1 MSLAVLH
8 EGAAPYAL
16 LRITAAARERLEKHL
31 YKRYPKREWG
41 TFFRFGYRVTAWGL
55 LITYVD
61 ALWPEPGDL
70 DRQSPIVDI
79 QSCYSLRALDQLR
92 AEPLGIG
99 VIHSHPEG
107 YGVGPSPL
115 DDDMDS
121 YYEGFFGDF
130 ASDRPYASLIFSRDR
145 DGGFHFSGRIWHH
158 GKLLP
163 LRSLHTIGEALLTRE
178 DATRRHKV
186 TSEKPATRQTAAR
199 LDAALGSVASERL
212 KAARVA
218 VIGCSGTGSPAIE
231 MLTRAGVGELVV
243 VDFDTFDDS
252 NLERIHGSGFVD
264 LERQPLKVRLMT
276 EMVHGINPDCRVTA
290 IVGNILD
297 EQVIDEILRCDVA
310 LGCTDTNHSR
320 AMLGDLA
327 SHYLLPSIDVGV
339 GIESNAGKI
348 TAQVCDFAMN
358 SPGEPCPYCDGRIDQ
373 EQLAVELMSE
383 AEKAQRKE
391 AALDAERRGID
402 GRQYWRGELPQLL
415 TVGYVTTAV
424 GSLLVGY
431 TIGWL
436 TGSFSMPHRHFQFD
450 LNAPLLG
457 AVDVPRFRKD
467 GCSCERMRGWGD
479 QALASRSVS
488 KPRHWAAPRL
498 L

>member
-1 MSLAVLH
+1 MNLDSIH
-8 EGAAPYAL
+8 GATASYAL

-31 YKRYPKREWG
+31 YKRYPDREWG

-61 ALWPEPGDL
+61 GLWPEPGEL
-70 DRQSPIVDI
+70 NRQSPIVDI
-79 QSCYSLRALDQLR
+79 QSCYSLRALDQLH

-99 VIHSHPEG
+99 VIHSHPQG
-107 YGVGPSPL
+107 CGVGPSSL
-115 DDDMDS
+115 DDDMDG

-130 ASDRPYASLIFSRDR
+130 AKDRPYASLIFSRDEEG
-145 DGGFHFSGRIWHH
+145 DFSFSGRIWHQ
-158 GKLLP
+158 GKALSLH
-163 LRSLHTIGEALLTRE
+163 SLHTVGEAHLTRE
-178 DATRRHKV
+178 ESRGSFGTSAGTKSRNAT
-186 TSEKPATRQTAAR
+186 AR
-199 LDAALGSVASERL
+199 LDAALGNAGSERL

-231 MLTRAGVGELVV
+231 MLARAGVGEFVV

-252 NLERIHGSGFVD
+252 NLERIHGSGFGD
-264 LERQPLKVRLMT
+264 LKRRPLKVRLMV
-276 EMVHGINPDCRVTA
+276 EMIRAINPECRVTA

-297 EQVIDEILRCDVA
+297 EEVIDEILRCDVA

-339 GIESNAGKI
+339 GIESGGGKI
-348 TAQVCDFAMN
+348 SAQICDFAIN

-373 EQLAVELMSE
+373 EQLAVELMSDE
-383 AEKAQRKE
+383 EKAQRKT
-391 AALDAERRGID
+391 AALEAEQRGID
-402 GRQYWRGELPQLL
+402 GRQYWRGEPPHLL
-415 TVGYVTTAV
+415 TVGYITTAA
-424 GSLLVGY
+424 GSLLAGY

-436 TGSFSMPHRHFQFD
+436 TGAFSMPHQRFQFD
-450 LNAPLLG
+450 INAPLLG
-457 AVDVPRFRKD
+457 TIDVPRSRHSE
-467 GCSCERMRGWGD
+467 CSCRRLRGWAD
-479 QALASRSVS
+479 QALSDRAVS
-488 KPRHWAAPRL
+488 KPPCWPAPEL